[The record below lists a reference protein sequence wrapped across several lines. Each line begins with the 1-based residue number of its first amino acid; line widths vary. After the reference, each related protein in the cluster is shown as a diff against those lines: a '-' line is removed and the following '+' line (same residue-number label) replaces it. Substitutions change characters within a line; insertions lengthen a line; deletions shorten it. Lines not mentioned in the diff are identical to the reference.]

1 MQRELTNFVENGAV
15 EGIGPNEFDELVRL
29 LHWVDNTD
37 TPLAHAVRLLGW
49 RQRSSNEEI
58 QVWILACEATQEAK
72 QFTSHLVF
80 SS

>member
-37 TPLAHAVRLLGW
+37 TPLAHAVRAIG
-49 RQRSSNEEI
+49 
-58 QVWILACEATQEAK
+58 VEAE
-72 QFTSHLVF
+72 V
-80 SS
+80 